1 MGNEEMNIYDQALAL
16 PPMHRRTL
24 AAWLLRTIGTT
35 DKQMGIACREA
46 RRIERKRQG
55 KENNNYVNINESAT

>member
-1 MGNEEMNIYDQALAL
+1 MTIYDQALAL

-55 KENNNYVNINESAT
+55 KENNNNVNISESAT